1 MSTTNET
8 TSKSWGGARKGAG
21 RTKKYAATFYFGATE
36 DVANILAGVDKKDRS
51 DFINQCIIKAMGRGN
66 LLPFSFPLPWS
77 YFVRILRVCRSFCKL
92 V

>member
-51 DFINQCIIKAMGRGN
+51 DFINQCK
-66 LLPFSFPLPWS
+66 
-77 YFVRILRVCRSFCKL
+77 
-92 V
+92 